1 MSKLLDVFYNHS
13 EGRLRAF
20 WRLLIV
26 IFLALFVL
34 GALSQLA
41 LFILAF
47 LFMLTAQIPFS
58 ALGNGPVLAQGI
70 NTVFRQLPVVI
81 GVRSLIVLLLVGL
94 VFILIARW
102 IDRRPWRDYGF
113 HFNTAWWRDLGFG
126 LFLGVVLIG
135 AIFGVEYLLGWVSIS
150 GFFENGQ
157 PQLSFWQLLVSGFFY
172 YILVG
177 VEEELFARGYL
188 IRNLAEGLHLPRIS
202 SKSAVL
208 IAYLLTSL
216 LFGFLHANNQNATLE
231 SSLNLVLMGLFLGL
245 GFILTAELAI
255 PIGLHIAWNFT
266 QGYVFGFPVSGGSE
280 HLSLIATQQ
289 SGPTV
294 WTGGAF
300 GPEGG
305 LIVVLAAL
313 LGMLLVYAWV
323 RWTHRQASVQA
334 GLAQYRTLHPETEAA
349 GEERILAGS

>member
-1 MSKLLDVFYNHS
+1 MSKLLDIFYSRH
-13 EGRLRAF
+13 EERLRAL

-41 LFILAF
+41 LLITAF
-47 LFMLTAQIPFS
+47 LLMLTAQIPFS
-58 ALGNGPVLAQGI
+58 ALENGQVLAQGI
-70 NTVFRQLPVVI
+70 NTVFHQLPILIGLRPLIMLLLI
-81 GVRSLIVLLLVGL
+81 GV

-113 HFNTAWWRDLGFG
+113 HFNTSWWRDLGFG
-126 LFLGVVLIG
+126 LVLGVVLMA

-157 PQLSFWQLLVSGFFY
+157 AQLSFWQLLVVGFLY

-177 VEEELFARGYL
+177 VEEELFVRGYL
-188 IRNLAEGLHLPRIS
+188 IQNLAEGLHLPQIS

-208 IAYLLTSL
+208 FAYALTSL
-216 LFGFLHANNQNATLE
+216 FFGFLHANNLNATLA

-245 GFILTAELAI
+245 GFILTGELAI

-266 QGYVFGFPVSGGSE
+266 QGHVFGFPVSGSND

-289 SGPTV
+289 GGPTV

-305 LIVVLAAL
+305 LIVVFAAL
-313 LGMLLVYAWV
+313 LGMLLVYGWV
-323 RWTHRQASVQA
+323 RWTHHQTSVQA
-334 GLAQYRTLHPETEAA
+334 DLAQYTILHPETEEAE
-349 GEERILAGS
+349 EERILAGP